1 MVQIFEDRAEAGRLL
16 AQRLAELKLPERT
29 LVLALPR
36 GGVPVGFEVAQALEL
51 PLDVFLVRK
60 LGVPGQEELAMGA
73 IATGGV
79 VALNRDLLRILGI
92 SHETLEKV
100 ALRELSE
107 LERRERA
114 FREDRPPLEGALGD
128 RPLVLVDDGLATG
141 STMLAAVEAARRHG
155 PSAVVVAVPVAPRDV
170 CERLSPQVQDLVCLE
185 TPEGFES
192 VGSWYRDF
200 HQVSDEEVRS
210 LLSRA
215 RRPARAEA

>member
-1 MVQIFEDRAEAGRLL
+1 MVEIFEDRPAAGRQL
-16 AQRLAELKLPERT
+16 AHRLADLRLPERT

-36 GGVPVGFEVAQALEL
+36 GGVPVAFEIAQALDL

-73 IATGGV
+73 LATGGV
-79 VALNRDLLRILGI
+79 VALNRDLVRILGVPQ
-92 SHETLEKV
+92 ETLERV
-100 ALRELSE
+100 ALRELAE

-114 FREDRPPLEGALGD
+114 FRQDRPPLERELSG

-141 STMLAAVEAARRHG
+141 STMLAAVEAVRRHG
-155 PSAVVVAVPVAPRDV
+155 PSSVVVAVPVAPREV
-170 CERLSPQVQDLVCLE
+170 CERLTPQVQDLVCLE
-185 TPEGFES
+185 TPEDFDS

-200 HQVSDEEVRS
+200 HQVTDDEVRS